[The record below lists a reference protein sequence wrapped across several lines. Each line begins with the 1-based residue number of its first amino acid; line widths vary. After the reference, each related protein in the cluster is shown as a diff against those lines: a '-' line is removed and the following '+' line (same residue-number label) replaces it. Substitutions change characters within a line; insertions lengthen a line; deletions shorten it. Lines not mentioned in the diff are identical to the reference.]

1 MACLSLFYDKM
12 SKKFPDRVIPSAP
25 YGGVPRPVV
34 ALASDYPAGSR
45 VAPHRH
51 DRAQL
56 VFASAGVMA
65 VTTAAGTWVV
75 PPQRAVWVPA
85 ATSHEIR
92 MHGAVSLRSL
102 YVEPE
107 AAAGLP
113 AACRV
118 ITVSPLLRELILRAM
133 EIPARYDQ
141 AGPDGRVMT
150 LILDELRLSAAAPL
164 YLPRPSDRRLLRV
177 TEALLEDPGDRR
189 PLTAWAKQAGASPR
203 TLARLFA
210 QETGLGFRAWRQQAR
225 LLQALVGL
233 AAGRPVT
240 VLALDL
246 GYDSPSAFVAAFKRA
261 FGVTPAR
268 YFSED

>member
-1 MACLSLFYDKM
+1 M
-12 SKKFPDRVIPSAP
+12 SRNAPDNAIPSAP
-25 YGGVPRPVV
+25 YDGVPRPVV
-34 ALASDYPAGSR
+34 ARASDYPAGFR

-85 ATSHEIR
+85 ATGHEIR
-92 MHGAVSLRSL
+92 MHGGVSLRTL
-102 YVEPE
+102 YVAPG
-107 AAAGLP
+107 AGLP
-113 AACRV
+113 ETCRV

-133 EIPARYDQ
+133 EVPACYDET
-141 AGPDGRVMT
+141 GPEGRVMA

-210 QETGLGFRAWRQQAR
+210 KETGLGFRAWRQQAR

-233 AAGRPVT
+233 AQGRPVT

-246 GYDSPSAFVAAFKRA
+246 GYDSPSAFIAAFKRA

-268 YFSED
+268 YFSDD

>member
-1 MACLSLFYDKM
+1 M
-12 SKKFPDRVIPSAP
+12 SKNAQDRSIPSSS
-25 YGGVPRPVV
+25 YGEVPRPVV
-34 ALASDYPAGSR
+34 AMASDYPAGFR
-45 VAPHRH
+45 VAPHHH

-85 ATSHEIR
+85 ATGHEIR
-92 MHGAVSLRSL
+92 MHGSVSLRTL
-102 YVEPE
+102 YVAPD
-107 AAAGLP
+107 AGLP
-113 AACRV
+113 ETCRV

-133 EIPARYDQ
+133 EVPARYDED
-141 AGPDGRVMT
+141 GPEGRVMA

-210 QETGLGFRAWRQQAR
+210 KETGLGFRAWRQQAR

-233 AAGRPVT
+233 AQGRPVT

-246 GYDSPSAFVAAFKRA
+246 GYDSPSAFIAAFKRA

-268 YFSED
+268 YFSDD